1 MTTRCSATRAGRMHL
16 GRLGYFHLTCDPFIA
31 SLLLGPFSS
40 NDIGT
45 DTDSSGATITTST
58 SC

>member
-1 MTTRCSATRAGRMHL
+1 MHL